1 MTTYVDQDVAVQSAP
16 AGRYSLRW
24 GPIAGGMLAS
34 FGLFVLLSMLAV
46 AIGAAL
52 ATDGTTA
59 PPLVMTVIAAAIA
72 LFSFFMGGLIAAWSG
87 DVVGDMR
94 GALYGFLVWAFWL
107 VLVLFAGGLGLGQLF
122 GALGGTLAD
131 ITAPDLT
138 RDQVNEALRTG
149 AFRTFLALGLAA
161 AAATL
166 GGVVGARDDIRERWV
181 RRVDRRP
188 VVTDDMEGR
197 TAVRG

>member
-1 MTTYVDQDVAVQSAP
+1 MTTLVDQDVHITP
-16 AGRYSLRW
+16 ATAGQYSLRW
-24 GPIAGGMLAS
+24 GPIAGGMLAA

-59 PPLVMTVIAAAIA
+59 PPIVATIIAAAIA
-72 LFSFFMGGLIAAWSG
+72 LFSFFMGGLIASWAG

-122 GALGGTLAD
+122 GAFGGTLAD

-138 RDQVNEALRTG
+138 REQITEALRTG
-149 AFRTFLALGLAA
+149 AFRTFLALALAA

-166 GGVVGARDDIRERWV
+166 GGVVGARDDIRDRWV
-181 RRVDRRP
+181 RRVERRPVATDDIDRRP
-188 VVTDDMEGR
+188 T
-197 TAVRG
+197 T